1 MRAGRRHRL
10 ALVALLAGAA
20 CGPRERRMV
29 LPADAP
35 APDRHDDPPV
45 AVNAETPVEYPPA
58 LFEQGIEGNV
68 VLRLHTDEEGRV
80 VPESTKVA
88 ESSGYPALDSAA
100 LLGSPQLRFAPAQRN
115 GAPVSA
121 TFLQP
126 VHFRHPPR
134 AGTTP

>member
-1 MRAGRRHRL
+1 
-10 ALVALLAGAA
+10 
-20 CGPRERRMV
+20 MV

-35 APDRHDDPPV
+35 PPDRHDDPPV
-45 AVNAETPVEYPPA
+45 AINAETPVEYPPA
-58 LFEQGIEGNV
+58 LFDQGIEGNV
-68 VLRLHTDEEGRV
+68 ILRLHTDEEGQV

-100 LLGSPQLRFAPAQRN
+100 LLAAPQLRFAPAQHN
-115 GAPVSA
+115 GAAVAA

>member
-1 MRAGRRHRL
+1 MTRRRHWGL
-10 ALVALLAGAA
+10 ALLALLAGTA
-20 CGPRERRMV
+20 CGPSDRKMV

-35 APDRHDDPPV
+35 PPDRHDDPPV
-45 AVNAETPVEYPPA
+45 AINAETPVEYPPA
-58 LFEQGIEGNV
+58 LFDQGIEGNV
-68 VLRLHTDEEGRV
+68 VLRLHTDEDGRV

-100 LLGSPQLRFAPAQRN
+100 LVGAPQLKFAPAQHN
-115 GAPVSA
+115 GAPVAA